1 MLRTAGRRRLEV
13 GKTIWRSGE
22 RQAWTAQYLLRQ
34 AGHPPPAEPWPN
46 HLHFIIQTCFRK
58 GGTWGETAQQKQLLS
73 LSTVLDQSPWHTSSL
88 CDTGNEEES
97 LPAARRKKNILK
109 IKGFDAYPEE
119 TCFSIFTVFMS
130 MYVKDGKYQG

>member
-58 GGTWGETAQQKQLLS
+58 GGTWGETVQQKQLLS

-97 LPAARRKKNILK
+97 LPAARRKKIY
-109 IKGFDAYPEE
+109 IKN
-119 TCFSIFTVFMS
+119 
-130 MYVKDGKYQG
+130 KRL